1 MAYQPYDDECWLVLA
16 KSIVAEA
23 AEEYSNQFPKFCLSR
38 SEFETLDTKS
48 YAPIRRSILKRI
60 CNGPVRV
67 LADPETFHDAFE
79 KRRSEAMQDFKIYNL
94 K

>member
-1 MAYQPYDDECWLVLA
+1 MAYRPYDDECWLLLA

-38 SEFETLDTKS
+38 SEFDMIDKKS
-48 YAPIRRSILKRI
+48 YAPIRKNILKRL
-60 CNGPVRV
+60 CEGPVKV

-79 KRRSEAMQDFKIYNL
+79 RRRNEVMQDFKIHFL